1 MFLLS
6 VQTSKEL
13 EPQCDDQITLDC
25 LSFHRHYF
33 PPPSSW
39 VAVCAAGGR
48 GRGERASPAET
59 GLFHWTMKP
68 FCEPLSGHVHNAA
81 VGVVGGTGRSL
92 ITTVPRLPRV
102 RNFQIQT
109 YMHCFI
115 YQFSVPPSVVA
126 KELQALDQ
134 KQINKQKIHVCMKGK
149 FLCLSLLSFELCSFI
164 HSASSYS
171 ESPVLVIGNRHG
183 PSPHGGYRC

>member
-1 MFLLS
+1 MTKSPLTVYLS
-6 VQTSKEL
+6 TGIISRPRVAEL
-13 EPQCDDQITLDC
+13 QCVWL
-25 LSFHRHYF
+25 
-33 PPPSSW
+33 
-39 VAVCAAGGR
+39 VGGVW
-48 GRGERASPAET
+48 RASPAET

-81 VGVVGGTGRSL
+81 VGGEGTGRSL

-115 YQFSVPPSVVA
+115 YQFSVPPFIVA
-126 KELQALDQ
+126 KELQAPDQ

-149 FLCLSLLSFELCSFI
+149 FLCLSLLPPFELCSFI

-171 ESPVLVIGNRHG
+171 ETHV
-183 PSPHGGYRC
+183 C